1 MCFFLRLF
9 HQSHFLK
16 NRVSIMVS
24 LLHFLQKRPRLLN
37 TRSLLSPQQ
46 TQLFPHQ
53 KASALRGRRSLAFW
67 HILLIQ
73 LRAWVRAASLSSLF
87 TTAPISARI
96 LTLPQQAHHAF
107 LCLCS
112 LPSLYCF
119 LLIYLSPSGKKK
131 HNLLLKIRTRIKLYT
146 HTHKFKNKA
155 KYISNYVW

>member
-53 KASALRGRRSLAFW
+53 KASALRGRRSRVLAHSPDTALSLSQGRFPFFTV
-67 HILLIQ
+67 HYCTHLGTNLNFATTSPPCVFMPLFSSLIILLF
-73 LRAWVRAASLSSLF
+73 ADLF
-87 TTAPISARI
+87 VA
-96 LTLPQQAHHAF
+96 L
-107 LCLCS
+107 
-112 LPSLYCF
+112 
-119 LLIYLSPSGKKK
+119 
-131 HNLLLKIRTRIKLYT
+131 
-146 HTHKFKNKA
+146 
-155 KYISNYVW
+155 W